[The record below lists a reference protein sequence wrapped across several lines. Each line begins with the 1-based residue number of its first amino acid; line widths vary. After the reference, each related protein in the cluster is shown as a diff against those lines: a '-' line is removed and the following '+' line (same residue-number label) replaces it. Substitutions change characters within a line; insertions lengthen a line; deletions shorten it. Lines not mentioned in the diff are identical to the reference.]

1 MHGNG
6 DMEVNEQ
13 LIRQA
18 IQLAGQARQRG
29 NDPFGA
35 LLAVDGQVVLTAE
48 NTVGSERN
56 PTCHAEAN
64 LVQKAIREL
73 THEQISKATLYASC
87 EPCAMCAG
95 AIYWA
100 GIRKVVYALP
110 SYELARVAGGS
121 LDMPCRE
128 IFARAQ
134 DRVEVA
140 GPFLV
145 NEALKVHEGFWSK

>member
-13 LIRQA
+13 FIRQA
-18 IQLAGQARQRG
+18 IQLAEQARQRG

-35 LLAVDGQVVLTAE
+35 LLVIDGQVVLTAE
-48 NTVGSERN
+48 NTVNSERN
-56 PTCHAEAN
+56 PTCHAEIN
-64 LVQKAIREL
+64 LIQKAFREI
-73 THEQISKATLYASC
+73 TKGQIARATLYASC

-100 GIRKVVYALP
+100 GIRKIVYALP
-110 SYELARVAGGS
+110 TEELAKIAGGS
-121 LDMPCRE
+121 LTISCRE

-134 DRVEVA
+134 DRVQVA

-145 NEALKVHEGFWSK
+145 EEARRVHEGYWS